1 MVTIKIISIEEIPKT
16 RKGKMFL
23 FFLILAAISFT
34 VMLLSPSRLTA
45 IAFVVIFTVT
55 IINIFIGGKEFDKR
69 KRVIEMLREFISR
82 LISTVEGK
90 IEEIDRYLG
99 GDKRFALTLMR
110 ADYKY
115 AHTDILG
122 DKNYNWIKEKVD
134 EYNNLVKAERFKEAK
149 EIATELK
156 GRLEELKKK
165 HAKEYD
171 TTEKEIEKKKHTPY
185 VIRQKKRTKE
195 SDRHEPR

>member
-16 RKGKMFL
+16 RRGKMFL

-34 VMLLSPSRLTA
+34 VMLLYPSLLTA
-45 IAFVVIFTVT
+45 ITFMVIFIVT
-55 IINIFIGGKEFDKR
+55 IIDIFIGGKEFDKR
-69 KRVIEMLREFISR
+69 KRVIEMLKEFISR

-90 IEEIDRYLG
+90 IEEIDRYLS
-99 GDKRFALTLMR
+99 GDKQFALTLIK

-122 DKNYNWIKEKVD
+122 DKNYKWIKEKVD
-134 EYNNLVKAERFKEAK
+134 EYNNLVKAERLKEAK

-156 GRLEELKKK
+156 QRLEKLKKK

-171 TTEKEIEKKKHTPY
+171 TTEKEIEKKNHTPY
-185 VIRQKKRTKE
+185 VIRQKKRIKE
-195 SDRHEPR
+195 SDRQEPR

>member
-1 MVTIKIISIEEIPKT
+1 
-16 RKGKMFL
+16 MFL

-34 VMLLSPSRLTA
+34 VMLLYPSLLTA

-55 IINIFIGGKEFDKR
+55 IIDIFIGGKEFDKR

-90 IEEIDRYLG
+90 IEEIDRYLS
-99 GDKRFALTLMR
+99 GDKRFALTLIR

-134 EYNNLVKAERFKEAK
+134 EYNNLVKAERLKEAK

-165 HAKEYD
+165 HAKEYG
-171 TTEKEIEKKKHTPY
+171 TAEKEIEKKKHTPY
-185 VIRQKKRTKE
+185 VIRQKNRTKE